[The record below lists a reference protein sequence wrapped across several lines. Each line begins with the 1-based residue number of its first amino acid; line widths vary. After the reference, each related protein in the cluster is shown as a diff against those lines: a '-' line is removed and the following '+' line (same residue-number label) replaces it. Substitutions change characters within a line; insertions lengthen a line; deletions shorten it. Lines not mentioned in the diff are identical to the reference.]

1 VFVAGRRRGLGIGL
15 LAAGIVLL
23 SACSSSGSTPRTLP
37 RLSTTPAAATS
48 AAPPTS
54 KAAELAA
61 VKAVVRRYY
70 ALLNA
75 PTTVANANALAALMT
90 KDCTCRR
97 VARSIRRLATA
108 HRSYFGHS
116 TVVTLR
122 PSIDSQSN
130 ADVYVQYDYTRGGY
144 RDDGGHILHIEP
156 GHVGVKVDFRL
167 VGNGSGWLIAQ
178 VDLITSGSK

>member
-75 PTTVANANALAALMT
+75 LHERMDPAPFAALMT
-90 KDCTCRR
+90 PDCVCRAQVNAIR
-97 VARSIRRLATA
+97 EARDRNQHYIDTVRLVSLTA
-108 HRSYFGHS
+108 AME
-116 TVVTLR
+116 T
-122 PSIDSQSN
+122 DSR
-130 ADVYVQYDYTRGGY
+130 ADALVQYDARRGGLVDSAG
-144 RDDGGHILHIEP
+144 R
-156 GHVGVKVDFRL
+156 HVTSTRALAGVKRFFILEKV
-167 VGNGSGWLIAQ
+167 NGHWLISEIRAA
-178 VDLITSGSK
+178 